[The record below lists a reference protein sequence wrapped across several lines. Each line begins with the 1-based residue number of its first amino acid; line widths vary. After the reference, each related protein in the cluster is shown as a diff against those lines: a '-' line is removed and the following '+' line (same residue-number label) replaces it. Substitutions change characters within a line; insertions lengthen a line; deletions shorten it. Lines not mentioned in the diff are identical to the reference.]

1 SLQGFA
7 LDLEPFSALLG
18 PNGAGK
24 SNLLDALSLLARV
37 AAGDLATA
45 FNEGRGRAQD
55 QFARAQED
63 AGAIQGGYGT
73 LAVATFAVEIL
84 RFQPGEDGAA
94 SGPILAGPLEPS
106 GDHGPPSPRLAAT
119 RLRYEVEIAL
129 QELKLEAPR
138 QRLVV
143 VREALRALPS
153 SSDAW
158 MA

>member
-1 SLQGFA
+1 
-7 LDLEPFSALLG
+7 
-18 PNGAGK
+18 
-24 SNLLDALSLLARV
+24 
-37 AAGDLATA
+37 
-45 FNEGRGRAQD
+45 
-55 QFARAQED
+55 
-63 AGAIQGGYGT
+63 GT

-84 RFQPGEDGAA
+84 RFQPREDGAA

-158 MA
+158 MARHPALGLRARHGDGSPFFELNRRGDLSVADPCASELAEKNVVLPYVPQAALLSTPDIQGRS